1 MIEDQYNEIFL
12 GESSNGEDLES
23 VVHFSNRSSVNTPYF
38 GDNSIETESEINT
51 NVSSSNK
58 SSIRDN
64 SVSMKHVPFRAST
77 APPRPLTDI
86 EEFRSSSDFL
96 LLEHT
101 IICASQL
108 NYLADNRYDL
118 ESDQGQRCC
127 KKLLNQIEKLC
138 ETFKVPTTS
147 RDYRKNFSK
156 AYRVLYKEGTLCY
169 LTEILDSAQEA
180 FPYLYVNGEK
190 YVFSNEV
197 LQSGSGLFQVF
208 LKIQSSLKEIYS
220 KVYEESFPGSL
231 SQIKE
236 EISEAFQEFDYI
248 WVNFEKIYVHEL
260 MAIENDARRF
270 IIEAIDVEK
279 ALSRFETHFSIK
291 QQVLTDNL
299 DYHTSRSKLV
309 GLIGKVNSVA
319 NIEGKGRDDLTV
331 DILVAAEGI
340 SRRMSNNQS
349 KCVKNIASKISKS
362 FENLRELLKKYESNI
377 EIVDPQ
383 LKNNPDLVEALMA
396 FETSWERGKVY
407 LLNSKKCNKLVFLS
421 NYIETLSGSY
431 SVFKEQL
438 ECSDSELFVTI
449 PCLLVLKCLE
459 NEDRGI
465 CQSFCPPMFD
475 ENESIGQVWKRLK
488 RSYNLGKLA
497 SSSSHEYAD
506 LLTGLIIGQ
515 PIDNRFR
522 TLVVSAEF
530 DNIDHTLNK
539 IKNLAVEIHR
549 YKPSEWNRF
558 LDIVL
563 N

>member
-23 VVHFSNRSSVNTPYF
+23 VVHFSNRSSISTPYF
-38 GDNSIETESEINT
+38 GDNSIETELGINT
-51 NVSSSNK
+51 NANSSNK
-58 SSIRDN
+58 SSIHTN
-64 SVSMKHVPFRAST
+64 SVTIKHVPFRAST
-77 APPRPLTDI
+77 APARPLTDI

-118 ESDQGQRCC
+118 ESEQGQRCC

-156 AYRVLYKEGTLCY
+156 AYRVLYKEETLCY

-197 LQSGSGLFQVF
+197 LQSGSELFQMF
-208 LKIQSSLKEIYS
+208 LKIQNSLKEIYS

-231 SQIKE
+231 IKIKE
-236 EISEAFQEFDYI
+236 EISEALQDFDHV

-260 MAIENDARRF
+260 MAIESDARRF
-270 IIEAIDVEK
+270 ITEAIDIEK
-279 ALSRFETHFSIK
+279 TLTRFETHFSIK

-299 DYHTSRSKLV
+299 DYRLSRGKLV
-309 GLIGKVNSVA
+309 GLIGKINSVA
-319 NIEGKGRDDLTV
+319 NIEGKGRDDLSV
-331 DILVAAEGI
+331 EILEAAEGI
-340 SRRMSNNQS
+340 SRRMSNGQS
-349 KCVKNIASKISKS
+349 KCVKNIANKISKS
-362 FENLRELLKKYESNI
+362 FEGLRELLRKYELNI

-383 LKNNPDLVEALMA
+383 LKNNPDLVEALIS

-407 LLNSKKCNKLVFLS
+407 LLNSKKCNKLIFLS

-438 ECSDSELFVTI
+438 ECSESELFVTI
-449 PCLLVLKCLE
+449 PGLLVLKCLE

-497 SSSSHEYAD
+497 SSSSHEYVD

-515 PIDNRFR
+515 QIDNRFR

-563 N
+563 S